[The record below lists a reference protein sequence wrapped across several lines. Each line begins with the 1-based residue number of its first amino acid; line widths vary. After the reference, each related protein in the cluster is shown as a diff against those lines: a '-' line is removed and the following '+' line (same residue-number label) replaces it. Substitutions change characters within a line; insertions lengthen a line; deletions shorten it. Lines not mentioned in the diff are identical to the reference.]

1 MIALPFGRRLANG
14 LGFLACAAL
23 MGYALYAQYVL
34 GLEPCP
40 LCIFQRVAV
49 IVLGVLFLIA
59 ALHHPDRSGAR
70 VYGVLL
76 AVAAI
81 AGILVSSRHIW
92 IQAQPPGTVAA
103 CGAGL
108 DYMLDIMPV
117 TDVITKVLTG
127 SGECGKVDWRLLG
140 LSMPWWVLISLAVLG
155 AWAVIANM
163 FDRTSARAG
172 ALHFA
177 RGKF

>member
-1 MIALPFGRRLANG
+1 MIALPFSRQLANG

-23 MGYALYAQYVL
+23 MGYALYAQHGL

-49 IVLGVLFLIA
+49 IALGVLFLIA
-59 ALHHPDRSGAR
+59 AIHDPGRSGAR
-70 VYGVLL
+70 VYAVLL
-76 AVAAI
+76 SLAALG
-81 AGILVSSRHIW
+81 GILVSTRHIW

-103 CGAGL
+103 CGASL

-140 LSMPWWVLISLAVLG
+140 LSMPWWVLISLVVLAGWAVLVN
-155 AWAVIANM
+155 AVQ
-163 FDRTSARAG
+163 TLAG
-172 ALHFA
+172 ARRASLSF
-177 RGKF
+177 R

>member
-1 MIALPFGRRLANG
+1 MTALLSNRRLANG
-14 LGFLACAAL
+14 LGFLACVAL
-23 MGYALYAQYVL
+23 MGYALYAEHVL

-49 IVLGVLFLIA
+49 IAVGVLFLIA
-59 ALHHPDRSGAR
+59 AVHNPGRIGAR

-76 AVAAI
+76 SLAALGGMLI
-81 AGILVSSRHIW
+81 SLRHIW

-103 CGAGL
+103 CGAAL
-108 DYMLDIMPV
+108 DYLMDIMPI

-140 LSMPWWVLISLAVLG
+140 LSMPWWVLISLAALE
-155 AWAVIANM
+155 AWAVLVNLI
-163 FDRTSARAG
+163 RSAP
-172 ALHFA
+172 A
-177 RGKF
+177 R